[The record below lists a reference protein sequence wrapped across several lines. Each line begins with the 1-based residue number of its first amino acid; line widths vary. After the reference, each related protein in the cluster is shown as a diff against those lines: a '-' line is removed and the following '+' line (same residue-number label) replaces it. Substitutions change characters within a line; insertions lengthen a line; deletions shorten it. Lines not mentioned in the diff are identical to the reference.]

1 MASEAEITERGAF
14 PDTNPGKLR
23 VLVVDNN
30 LDRAASLA
38 TLLHTDG
45 HEVQVALHGPSACHA
60 AKKAQPD
67 VVLLDM
73 SLLGVAGYAVAR
85 QMHAEAN
92 RKPLFL
98 IALEDADAPT
108 RPPMGEAG
116 VDLHLV
122 GPLDPNRLRQL
133 LQRIHSIFY

>member
-1 MASEAEITERGAF
+1 MASETETTEREAN

-45 HEVQVALHGPSACHA
+45 HEVQVALHGPSACYA

-73 SLLGVAGYAVAR
+73 GLLGVAGYAVAR
-85 QMHAEAN
+85 QMRAEAN

-98 IALEDADAPT
+98 IALEAVDAPAC
-108 RPPMGEAG
+108 PPLGEAG

-122 GPLDPNRLRQL
+122 GPVDPTRLRRL